1 MDLRIRRGGREED
14 KLLNVR
20 LNSDEAKVEKS
31 SSMMFEKVT
40 MRLQMSK

>member
-1 MDLRIRRGGREED
+1 VDLRIRRGGKEKAR
-14 KLLNVR
+14 LLNVR

-31 SSMMFEKVT
+31 SSTMFKKVT